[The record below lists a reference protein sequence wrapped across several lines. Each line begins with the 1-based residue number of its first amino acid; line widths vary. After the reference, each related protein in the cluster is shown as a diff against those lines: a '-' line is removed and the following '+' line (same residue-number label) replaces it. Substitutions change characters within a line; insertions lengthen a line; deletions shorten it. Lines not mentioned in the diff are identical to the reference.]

1 MVLITDDLELRLKAL
16 CFEVPVKKLRQF
28 LRWTKV
34 FTTAAV
40 AAAASATTATA
51 TAAKNQQ
58 EEKGTEEEKE
68 IAGCLSTLEING
80 SN

>member
-34 FTTAAV
+34 FTTTS
-40 AAAASATTATA
+40 ASTTTAA
-51 TAAKNQQ
+51 AAKNQQ
-58 EEKGTEEEKE
+58 EEKGKEEEE
-68 IAGCLSTLEING
+68 EEVAGCLSTLEING

>member
-34 FTTAAV
+34 FTTAAAA
-40 AAAASATTATA
+40 AAAASTTTATA
-51 TAAKNQQ
+51 TAAKSQQ
-58 EEKGTEEEKE
+58 EEEV
-68 IAGCLSTLEING
+68 AGCLSTLEING